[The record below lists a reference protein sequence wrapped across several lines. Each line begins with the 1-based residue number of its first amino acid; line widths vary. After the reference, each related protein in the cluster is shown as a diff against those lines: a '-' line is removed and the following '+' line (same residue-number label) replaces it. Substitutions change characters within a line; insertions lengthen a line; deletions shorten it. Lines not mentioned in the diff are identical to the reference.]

1 MTDNSDASDETDPE
15 VEATEASTGV
25 SDGEESGAEGT
36 DEADQNPDAD
46 ENEAD
51 ENGTDETTPH
61 VELDLYQIS
70 VRVSGQSTDELREVE
85 STARRLMDYLI
96 EQSEALEDAPDD
108 RGLG

>member
-1 MTDNSDASDETDPE
+1 MTENSDASDETNPE
-15 VEATEASTGV
+15 VEATEASAGV
-25 SDGEESGAEGT
+25 ADGEESGADAG
-36 DEADQNPDAD
+36 DDADQNPGAD
-46 ENEAD
+46 ENGTD

-70 VRVSGQSTDELREVE
+70 VRVSGQSSDELREVE

-96 EQSEALEDAPDD
+96 EQSETLEDAPDD